1 VFARVSTIQG
11 SPENIDEA
19 IAQYREALSQFRDI
33 AGNKGAFLLVDRDT
47 GKAIGMTIWDSE
59 QSMSDSR
66 EQATQLRERA
76 TDEARSQIQSVEE
89 YEVAVSEP
97 GA

>member
-76 TDEARSQIQSVEE
+76 TDEAGSQIQSVEE